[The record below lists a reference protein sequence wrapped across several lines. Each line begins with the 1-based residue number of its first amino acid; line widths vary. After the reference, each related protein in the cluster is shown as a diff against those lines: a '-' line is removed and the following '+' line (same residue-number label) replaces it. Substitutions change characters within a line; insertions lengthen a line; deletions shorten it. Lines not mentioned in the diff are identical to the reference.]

1 MLQLRVSC
9 PLRGPCVKIR
19 RESRGEHRV
28 SMEFDLIPQGTL
40 VQENGQGPVVD
51 IRTSPTRTFFCI
63 LEISDQIEQESV
75 DVSIWG
81 SADGENWDAHPI
93 LKLPQQFYR
102 GETRAAL
109 DLTLVLNVNFIRAG
123 WELNR
128 WGRVAPLPMF
138 VLGLHLAEIPAM
150 PVRVPQAQASAAK

>member
-1 MLQLRVSC
+1 MA
-9 PLRGPCVKIR
+9 
-19 RESRGEHRV
+19 
-28 SMEFDLIPQGTL
+28 MEFDLIPQGTL
-40 VQENGQGPVVD
+40 LEENGHGEAVD
-51 IRTSPTRTFFCI
+51 IRNSATRTFFCVMVI
-63 LEISDQIEQESV
+63 GDQIEQESA

-81 SADGENWDAHPI
+81 SADSENWGTHPI

-109 DLTLVLNVNFIRAG
+109 ELALVPEVNFIRAA

-138 VLGLHLAEIPAM
+138 VLGLHLVEIPAM
-150 PVRVPQAQASAAK
+150 PARVPHAQMSAAK